1 MGGSVSRVADNFL
14 APADFIANCGAASA
28 APTTADLTSY
38 IQALYAN
45 PAANGFTPGTSY
57 LVLRLN
63 PDADTIPTSGTQ
75 RYTTAFQGTA
85 ANGGAGTPE
94 NRPLVTLEIVPEP
107 GTAGVLLVGAA
118 ALLRRRRSA

>member
-1 MGGSVSRVADNFL
+1 MVDNFL
-14 APADFIANCGAASA
+14 TPGDFIATGGAASA
-28 APTTADLTSY
+28 TPNSGDITSY
-38 IQALYAN
+38 IRDLYAN

-85 ANGGAGTPE
+85 SNGGAGTPE
-94 NRPLVTLEIVPEP
+94 NRPMITIETTPVPEP
-107 GTAGVLLVGAA
+107 SAAGLLLVC
-118 ALLRRRRSA
+118 ALGLLCRRRSA